1 MSYREKT
8 PIVVSILKRKLKP
21 GKTFEDFQIA
31 HLPGANAK
39 KMNLVTRLIFWRAN
53 YRIEKLGDV
62 CDNIGAPVIAFVASD
77 NDYGGKGP
85 EHQQAKLARV
95 TPEMSQALKA
105 MLNKDDD

>member
-39 KMNLVTRLIFWRAN
+39 KMNLVTRLIFLACQLELLMLFAHK
-53 YRIEKLGDV
+53 I
-62 CDNIGAPVIAFVASD
+62 
-77 NDYGGKGP
+77 
-85 EHQQAKLARV
+85 QA
-95 TPEMSQALKA
+95 
-105 MLNKDDD
+105 